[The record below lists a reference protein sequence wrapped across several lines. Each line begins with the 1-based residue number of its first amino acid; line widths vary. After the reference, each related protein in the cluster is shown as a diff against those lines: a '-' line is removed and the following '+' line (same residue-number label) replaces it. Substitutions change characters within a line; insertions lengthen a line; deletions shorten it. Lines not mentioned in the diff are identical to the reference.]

1 MNKDSLVPAYTKRGT
16 IHETYAGT
24 FSKKYLLYKDSQRNS
39 NGLLE
44 FHKTIV

>member
-1 MNKDSLVPAYTKRGT
+1 MNKDPLAPAYTKRGT

-24 FSKKYLLYKDSQRNS
+24 FSQKHILYKDCHRNS